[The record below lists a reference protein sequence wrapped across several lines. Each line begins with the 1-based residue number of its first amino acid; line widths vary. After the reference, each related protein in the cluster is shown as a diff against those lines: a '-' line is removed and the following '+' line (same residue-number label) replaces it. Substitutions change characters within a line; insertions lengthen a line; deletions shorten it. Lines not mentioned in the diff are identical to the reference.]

1 MAFGVKAST
10 IGADGSSVMEYR
22 YFSYVPYAILIV
34 IILLLNILA
43 LTTYRFRVFQMRTAV
58 LSSIITLALQ
68 IWLVVDFFSN
78 KDAGLI
84 FKISAVFPAV
94 CVILDLFAAKGILA
108 DEMLVESAYRLRSSR
123 KNRKRR

>member
-1 MAFGVKAST
+1 
-10 IGADGSSVMEYR
+10 
-22 YFSYVPYAILIV
+22 
-34 IILLLNILA
+34 
-43 LTTYRFRVFQMRTAV
+43 RTAV

-78 KDAGLI
+78 RDAGI
-84 FKISAVFPAV
+84 IYRISAVFPIV
-94 CVILDLFAAKGILA
+94 SIILNLFAARGILA